1 MRPLR
6 LLGATTA
13 VLVLTATAAVAHPSF
28 NPNAVPIGQPVDTVL
43 VVPHG
48 CSTTDEVRPED
59 SSQAV
64 PTTRVDLQL
73 LDGMSIEPREVDGWD
88 ATDDGEAIVWTDAGG
103 ATTDPIELPITL
115 TVTDGQPGDR
125 LDLAVYQECE
135 DGSSYRWTAGS
146 SDTPAVRLDL
156 TEGETGTVEVPMDH
170 GDMDMGEDTSTPT
183 DEPTSATPTEDATTS
198 PADEATEEPA
208 AASAE
213 DDDGNGSLAAVVAAV
228 VVLLAA
234 GGTMLARRRRS

>member
-1 MRPLR
+1 MRALR
-6 LLGATTA
+6 LLGATGA

-28 NPNAVPIGQPVDTVL
+28 NPNAVPVGEAVDTVL
-43 VVPHG
+43 VIPHG
-48 CSTTDEVRPED
+48 CSTTDAVRPED
-59 SSQAV
+59 GSQAV

-73 LDGMSIEPREVDGWD
+73 LDGLTIEPDDVEGWE

-103 ATTDPIELPITL
+103 ATTDPIELPLTL
-115 TVTDGQPGDR
+115 TVTEGEPGDR

-146 SDTPAVRLDL
+146 SETPAVRLDL
-156 TEGETGTVEVPMDH
+156 TEGGTGTVEVPTEH
-170 GDMDMGEDTSTPT
+170 GDMDMDMGEETTT
-183 DEPTSATPTEDATTS
+183 EEPTEEPTPDATT
-198 PADEATEEPA
+198 ATALDGDEVATEG
-208 AASAE
+208 
-213 DDDGNGSLAAVVAAV
+213 DGNGSMAAVIAVV